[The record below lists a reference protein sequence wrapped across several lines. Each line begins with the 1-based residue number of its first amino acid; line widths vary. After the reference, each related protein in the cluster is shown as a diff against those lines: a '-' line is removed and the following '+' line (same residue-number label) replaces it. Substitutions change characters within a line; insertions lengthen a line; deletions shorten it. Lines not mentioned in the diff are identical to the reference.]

1 MKKVPVKYDA
11 FTFLIILLPFL
22 FIFSESISK
31 EKPTGILVSVAVLVL
46 VCLIIFGIRYDLNG
60 KTLIIKNSIFG
71 KTKIDITEIRK
82 VEKTSN
88 LLSSPAPSITGRVE
102 IYYGKKSI
110 VISPKFYEEFKSE
123 LLRINPNII
132 FKD

>member
-1 MKKVPVKYDA
+1 MRTITVKYDA

-31 EKPTGILVSVAVLVL
+31 EKPTGILVSVAVLAF
-46 VCLIIFGIRYDLNG
+46 VCLMVFGIRYDLEG
-60 KTLIIKNSIFG
+60 KFLIIKNSFFG
-71 KTKIDITEIRK
+71 KRKIDINEISK
-82 VEKTSN
+82 IEKTSK
-88 LLSSPAPSITGRVE
+88 LLSSPAPSLTGRTE
-102 IYYGKKSI
+102 IYYGKKSV
-110 VISPKFYEEFKSE
+110 VISPKFYEEFKNE